1 MHYPQVVY
9 TVYCILGI
17 AAIRAIPTGGIL
29 YSVYYMYSSNKG
41 HSTTVKADSEA
52 EPRADVLIHSQTLK
66 FARKTEVAGLN
77 S

>member
-1 MHYPQVVY
+1 MVY
-9 TVYCILGI
+9 TYCILCI

-29 YSVYYMYSSNKG
+29 YSVVYYMYSSNKG